1 MSSQPYLKDRS
12 RSCVLCN
19 KLIDVN
25 KDKFQE
31 KKENRLSLLKETAEN

>member
-1 MSSQPYLKDRS
+1 MPSQPYLEEKS

-25 KDKFQE
+25 KGKFQE
-31 KKENRLSLLKETAEN
+31 IKENGLSLLKETGEK